1 MAASNSHIIIWLR
14 RPLLL
19 LLCTKLLNHEANAFQ
34 ASSFSPRHHAQQ
46 PWLAGTSPTRK
57 AAATSTNSIA
67 SDDTD
72 DATTSTSPSSYLTT
86 EQLTFVKS
94 YLNEH
99 HQTDVLIPFVKAFTE
114 LGAVFRNKNMWM
126 ANSYSILTVNITDVT
141 SSCMTLQVATQE
153 QGKGQ
158 SMDTVE
164 VSLDASPIDTRNYVD
179 LPKIQ
184 HFQLQ
189 SIRNNGDDGG
199 VTTILPIDDF
209 VRRVNR
215 LCNIVKAYKAT
226 GKMIQMGVQLGGAG
240 VGKLNNDMYLNQVP
254 HSKFCFFSSLSKI
267 KYVDANNKSAP
278 VEPRLSQKKD

>member
-114 LGAVFRNKNMWM
+114 LGA
-126 ANSYSILTVNITDVT
+126 
-141 SSCMTLQVATQE
+141 VATQE